1 MNLTRLVLAAL
12 AVWITGLLL
21 VTIGELTDAIPSTL
35 LTKLGP
41 RDLFQEAEAGAFADL
56 VPRERMPN
64 WPRLV
69 FLTLAP
75 VILSLVAN
83 LVLRWTPGS
92 RIPDAKTGSTSLS
105 LRFSKTTAKIV
116 VAVLRVARGVSYS
129 LVAWQLV
136 TLLPSLAW
144 LAAPDQ
150 VTGKM
155 LAQLLLKVLLLAAF
169 SLVTW
174 MLRKVIDWLHIVHFG
189 CPHPAFLARSFA
201 L

>member
-1 MNLTRLVLAAL
+1 MNITRLVLAAL
-12 AVWITGLLL
+12 AVWITGLFL

-56 VPRERMPN
+56 VPRERVPN

-75 VILSLVAN
+75 VTLSLVAN
-83 LVLRWTPGS
+83 LVLRWAPGS
-92 RIPDAKTGSTSLS
+92 RIPDANTGSASRSFRLPN
-105 LRFSKTTAKIV
+105 TTAKIV
-116 VAVLRVARGVSYS
+116 VVVLRVARGVSYS

-136 TLLPSLAW
+136 TLLPSLTW
-144 LAAPDQ
+144 LGAPDQ

-169 SLVTW
+169 SLLTW
-174 MLRKVIDWLHIVHFG
+174 ILRRVIDWLHLIHFG
-189 CPHPAFLARSFA
+189 CPHPAFLARRFA